1 MSTTLALK
9 ENFDS
14 EKAKGALEDILA
26 AFDQPENFVRLQDAK
41 DLAGNDMLKHM
52 QIVFP
57 LLTQIEMTV
66 IESYGFTRDGEGV
79 LQFAQI
85 IKQME
90 REHPEIA
97 RLNAEL
103 RAHFI
108 PPNGTAV
115 VTRQLR
121 MYLLSRSCTVE

>member
-66 IESYGFTRDGEGV
+66 IESYGFTRDGEV
-79 LQFAQI
+79 LHRKSAPKLAKHTFI
-85 IKQME
+85 IY
-90 REHPEIA
+90 PS
-97 RLNAEL
+97 
-103 RAHFI
+103 
-108 PPNGTAV
+108 
-115 VTRQLR
+115 
-121 MYLLSRSCTVE
+121 LSRSRLDARRPASNI

>member
-1 MSTTLALK
+1 MSATLAFK

-26 AFDQPENFVRLQDAK
+26 AFDQPENFARLQDAK

-108 PPNGTAV
+108 PPMVPPSLPEN
-115 VTRQLR
+115 
-121 MYLLSRSCTVE
+121 